1 MIVELIGWLGTALIM
16 LGYYLNARK
25 YKTCFYVWGLGNIVF
40 LIYSYL
46 ISATPQG
53 AVSIFVLGM
62 NIYGYKQ
69 CSKDE

>member
-1 MIVELIGWLGTALIM
+1 MFF
-16 LGYYLNARK
+16 NARK

-46 ISATPQG
+46 ISATPQV

-69 CSKDE
+69 WSKDE

>member
-25 YKTCFYVWGLGNIVF
+25 YKTCFYVWGLGNIRF

-46 ISATPQG
+46 ISGTPQV

-69 CSKDE
+69 WSKDE

>member
-40 LIYSYL
+40 FVSLDVFITA
-46 ISATPQG
+46 ISASVRTRPIN
-53 AVSIFVLGM
+53 A
-62 NIYGYKQ
+62 
-69 CSKDE
+69 